1 MKINKSYNFSTL
13 VPSVLGGNYKNMKV
27 KAILS
32 DKEAIKYRDILTLH
46 RTLKPL
52 ITSLP
57 TNPQDCTYVLLESFD
72 KATNILLALEYID
85 MYSIV
90 EVKSTNITITLRD
103 TVDTDVSILRTRLL
117 ELGYSNF
124 SITTDD

>member
-124 SITTDD
+124 TITTGD